1 MGTAGGAGR
10 LSDIDFSVDHIWEGE
25 VRDGSRE
32 CEGDV
37 KDDVRGRAVAGEV
50 KEEERDLLPVVG
62 REEGEGERGEVKE
75 NCGAD
80 LFAGGENR
88 LSGGTFVLETERRG
102 KKEECRK
109 GGREERGEGVKEK
122 GMRCRRGEGE
132 GGSKGE
138 RAGMEL

>member
-88 LSGGTFVLETERRG
+88 LSGGTFVHDNWRVDVELMIS
-102 KKEECRK
+102 CLAS
-109 GGREERGEGVKEK
+109 
-122 GMRCRRGEGE
+122 RCFNPLTTKLLIE
-132 GGSKGE
+132 
-138 RAGMEL
+138 MM